1 MLKANRE
8 MRVAALQE
16 AEEPVVAM
24 QILGDSNVMRG
35 RGKNTKLSYPY
46 PVSHETRGSGAGAR
60 NQRAVPPGGDV

>member
-1 MLKANRE
+1 

-16 AEEPVVAM
+16 SEDPVVAM
-24 QILGDSNVMRG
+24 QILGESNVVRS

-60 NQRAVPPGGDV
+60 DQRAVPPGGDV